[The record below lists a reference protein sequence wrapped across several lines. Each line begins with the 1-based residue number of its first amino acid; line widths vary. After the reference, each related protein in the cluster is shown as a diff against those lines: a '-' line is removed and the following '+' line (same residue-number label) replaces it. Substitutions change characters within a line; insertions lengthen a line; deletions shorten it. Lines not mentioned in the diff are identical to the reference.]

1 MDHHGREANRNW
13 QLAIGKTKCK
23 GFNHKGCRKA
33 ANGNWQLAKPTAKAL
48 TTKGTEKQQL
58 ANSN

>member
-1 MDHHGREANRNW
+1 
-13 QLAIGKTKCK
+13 L
-23 GFNHKGCRKA
+23 
-33 ANGNWQLAKPTAKAL
+33 ANGNWQLAKPSAKPL

>member
-1 MDHHGREANRNW
+1 LAKPTTKALTTEDAEKQ
-13 QLAIGKTKCK
+13 QL
-23 GFNHKGCRKA
+23 
-33 ANGNWQLAKPTAKAL
+33 ANGNWQLAKPSAKPL

>member
-1 MDHHGREANRNW
+1 MGHK
-13 QLAIGKTKCK
+13 QLA
-23 GFNHKGCRKA
+23 NS
-33 ANGNWQLAKPTAKAL
+33 NWQLAKPTAKATAKAL